1 MGMNK
6 PLEIPG
12 SLLARNTLL
21 NFIGQA
27 VPLLVG
33 VITIP
38 FIIRGLG
45 TERFGLLSLAW
56 MVLGYFTIF
65 DLGLG
70 QATIKFVAEAL
81 GKGEEGEISRL
92 VWTAVTIQ
100 VLFGFLGAL
109 VLVGITP
116 LLVEHILNI
125 PLELVRE
132 AKVTFY
138 LLALF
143 IPVILVFGSFSGVLQ
158 ATQRFDLVNA
168 VKIPSS
174 ALTFL
179 LPLFGLF
186 LGFHLP
192 GIVALILVAR
202 FVALLA
208 LVTLDLRIFPGLR
221 KFSPQFVLFRIL
233 FSYGGWVTA
242 SSIVGPVLVYLDRFL
257 IASLLSM
264 AAVAYY
270 TAPYE
275 VVIRLGIIPASLTI
289 TLFPTFSALEGI
301 GDRQKLGMLF
311 ARSVKYVLLA
321 VVPIILIIEL
331 FAKEILQIWL
341 GSDFALYSTIVLQ
354 ALALGIAINCLAYVP
369 YALLQ
374 GIGRPDLTAKFH
386 LLELPLH
393 IAIMWVLVSQWGI
406 AGAAVAWTIRVA
418 LDALLLFVAAFKVC
432 RFSLYLLAS
441 NGLMLTSLALVLLT
455 GIAYGLRNLA
465 GTLPLF
471 AQFILFVALF
481 SLFSWVVWK
490 KLLDTSDRRAILKVV
505 KLWQESRL

>member
-1 MGMNK
+1 M
-6 PLEIPG
+6 
-12 SLLARNTLL
+12 
-21 NFIGQA
+21 
-27 VPLLVG
+27 
-33 VITIP
+33 
-38 FIIRGLG
+38 
-45 TERFGLLSLAW
+45 
-56 MVLGYFTIF
+56 
-65 DLGLG
+65 
-70 QATIKFVAEAL
+70 
-81 GKGEEGEISRL
+81 
-92 VWTAVTIQ
+92 
-100 VLFGFLGAL
+100 
-109 VLVGITP
+109 
-116 LLVEHILNI
+116 
-125 PLELVRE
+125 
-132 AKVTFY
+132 
-138 LLALF
+138 
-143 IPVILVFGSFSGVLQ
+143 
-158 ATQRFDLVNA
+158 
-168 VKIPSS
+168 
-174 ALTFL
+174 
-179 LPLFGLF
+179 
-186 LGFHLP
+186 
-192 GIVALILVAR
+192 
-202 FVALLA
+202 
-208 LVTLDLRIFPGLR
+208 
-221 KFSPQFVLFRIL
+221 
-233 FSYGGWVTA
+233 TA